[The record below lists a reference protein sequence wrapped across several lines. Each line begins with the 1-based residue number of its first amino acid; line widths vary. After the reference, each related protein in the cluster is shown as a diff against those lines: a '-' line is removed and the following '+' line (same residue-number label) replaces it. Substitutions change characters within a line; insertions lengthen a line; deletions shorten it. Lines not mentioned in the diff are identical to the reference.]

1 MTFYQRACWGQG
13 GVPSWA
19 MDMGDKFPPEKL
31 HCVSPRPL
39 RIMGSWEA
47 RMPSPPSRHGQ
58 QPRPC
63 VNVAF
68 VFVLL
73 ALSPA
78 APSLPGDTAG
88 QTCGLGLGVGL
99 LPLPSLP

>member
-1 MTFYQRACWGQG
+1 M
-13 GVPSWA
+13 VPSGCGRK
-19 MDMGDKFPPEKL
+19 D
-31 HCVSPRPL
+31 PRVQL
-39 RIMGSWEA
+39 EGEA